1 MRLNEIVLETDDL
14 EDSVNFYTHTLGL
27 KAKLP
32 RTDDGG
38 QVVAVA
44 LQGSDISG
52 CLVLA
57 ADVPEDHVVFTV
69 DNLDNSVKKLWN
81 EGVGVELV
89 SHSGARW
96 AFFRDPNDVLIG
108 LTEFEYPMPDE
119 ETEFRLLRLNM
130 KTNDVEGTVLFYTQ
144 ILGLKELEGSAYKDN
159 EDFVCLQD
167 ENIYIGIRKKRW
179 LEDGG
184 FDHIA
189 FGVAVDSLD
198 TLVQRLKDEDVN
210 VELFNDNGAQCVLF
224 EDPNE
229 VTLMLLGLQEMN
241 TAFRTMFLMFGKI
254 AKGDSLVSKDEIN
267 IIEEIMTEFELDR
280 DTRERAIEVFN
291 RGKTTKTP
299 FKEIAFKFAQ
309 HAEDIE
315 FRRYVLYRLV
325 QIAAADGVLH
335 ETEERRLYD
344 AVTAFGLPPEVLT
357 EAREEIL
364 PDIRKYYEILGCEPS
379 VADDELTQCYRK
391 LCQQYHPDRISS
403 KDLAPDF
410 LEFAEQ
416 RFKEVQNAYEK
427 VTEHRNK

>member
-38 QVVAVA
+38 QIVAVA

-89 SHSGARW
+89 SHSGTRW

-119 ETEFRLLRLNM
+119 ETESRLLRLNL

-144 ILGLKELEGSAYKDN
+144 ILGLKELEGFAYKGN
-159 EDFVCLQD
+159 EDVVCLQD
-167 ENIYIGIRKKRW
+167 ENIYIGIRKKKW
-179 LEDGG
+179 FEDSG

-189 FGVAVDSLD
+189 FGVAADSLD
-198 TLVQRLKDEDVN
+198 TLVQRLENEDVN
-210 VELFNDNGAQCVLF
+210 IELFNDNGAQCVLF

-229 VTLMLLGLQEMN
+229 MMLMLLGLQEMN

-267 IIEEIMTEFELDR
+267 TIESIMTEIELDR
-280 DTRERAIEVFN
+280 DTREKAIEFFN

-299 FKEIAFKFAQ
+299 FKEIASRFAQ

-325 QIAAADGVLH
+325 QIAAADGVLY
-335 ETEERRLYD
+335 EQEECHLSD
-344 AVTAFGLPPEVLT
+344 AVVAFGLPPEVLT

-379 VADDELTQCYRK
+379 VADDELAQCYRK

-403 KDLAPDF
+403 KNLAPDF
-410 LEFAEQ
+410 LKFAEQ
-416 RFKEVQNAYEK
+416 KFKDIQEAYEI
-427 VTEHRNK
+427 VTEHRK